1 MRVESHETEGHCS
14 PWSIIF
20 AICAP
25 YKGKMLIAFS
35 LMVLVTLLE
44 IVPVYL
50 LFLSIQAL
58 LNPLSASIEQLLW
71 IAAGICGAILLKSG
85 CAMGA
90 YYFSHQ
96 VSFKA
101 LTKVRMTLATQLAN
115 MSLLWLSAQ
124 NPAVLK
130 QNILQD
136 VEHIENFIAHQS
148 VELFNAILTPCVVFT
163 VIAFID
169 WRLALSA
176 VVVVPLAFFV
186 SGLFMHKTAGQ
197 YERFSL
203 VSEDLTTTLSDYVK
217 NMPLMKLYN
226 LDSKRFAVLNR
237 KLDQYQ
243 KLVLEL
249 TGQTVPGWTLYT
261 ALLSGSF
268 VCLLPAAIS
277 LHSAQSV
284 TTEQVI
290 LSILLAVG
298 MLNPIIKVSR
308 FFMEANELLAGV
320 KRITPI
326 YMARFSN
333 SASTPVKVD
342 KRLPLMQFHHVD
354 FAYQSHQVL
363 AGVHFKLV
371 PNSLNVIV
379 GASGNGKSTLAML
392 ACGLLSPSSGKVQLF
407 GQDVC
412 LMSDS
417 VRSHFMSVVTQECY
431 LFEGTLRDNILFG
444 RNHIS
449 SDAIE
454 RAIMVAQL
462 KLWISQLPDGLE
474 TQVQVRGQNLSG
486 GEKQRIALAR
496 ALVAEPPL
504 VILDEAAAAMDN
516 VTQSKFYQ
524 AIQTYYPNT
533 TFLVITH
540 KYLGLENIGQILVL
554 KEGKIVSQG
563 THGELLSNCDY
574 YRHSWLLQQSEG
586 EQQSPMKDSS
596 NFQPI
601 HYEI

>member
-1 MRVESHETEGHCS
+1 MRVESHETDGHCS

-20 AICAP
+20 TICAP

-35 LMVLVTLLE
+35 LMVFVTLLE

-58 LNPLSASIEQLLW
+58 LNPLSTSMDLLLW
-71 IAAGICGAILLKSG
+71 IAAGTFGAILLKSG

-101 LTKVRMTLATQLAN
+101 LTEVRMTLASQLAN
-115 MSLLWLSAQ
+115 MSLIWFSAQ

-148 VELFNAILTPCVVFT
+148 VELFNAILTPFVVFT

-169 WRLALSA
+169 WRLALSTVA
-176 VVVVPLAFFV
+176 VVPLAFFI
-186 SGLFMHKTAGQ
+186 SSLFMYKTAGQ

-226 LDSKRFAVLNR
+226 LDSERFAVLNR
-237 KLDQYQ
+237 KLGQYQ

-261 ALLSGSF
+261 ALLSASF

-277 LHSAQSV
+277 FHSAQSV
-284 TTEQVI
+284 TTEQVV

-333 SASTPVKVD
+333 SSSAPVKAD
-342 KRLPLMQFHHVD
+342 KKLPLMQFHNVD
-354 FAYQSHQVL
+354 FAYHSNQVL
-363 AGVHFKLV
+363 ADVHFKLV
-371 PNSLNVIV
+371 PNSLNIIV
-379 GASGNGKSTLAML
+379 GESGNGKSTLAML

-407 GQDVC
+407 GQDVN
-412 LMSDS
+412 LLSDS
-417 VRSHFMSVVTQECY
+417 VRSQFMSVVTQECY

-444 RNHIS
+444 RSHVS
-449 SDAIE
+449 PDGLE
-454 RAIMVAQL
+454 RAIMTAQI
-462 KLWISQLPDGLE
+462 KHWISQLPEGLE

-486 GEKQRIALAR
+486 GEKQRIAIAR
-496 ALVAEPPL
+496 ALLAAPPL

-524 AIQTYYPNT
+524 AIQTYYPST

-540 KYLGLENIGQILVL
+540 KYLGLESIGQILVL

-563 THGELLSNCDY
+563 THDELLSSCDY
-574 YRHSWLLQQSEG
+574 YRRSWLLQHSEG
-586 EQQSPMKDSS
+586 EQQQLVKGSS
-596 NFQPI
+596 DFQSI
-601 HYEI
+601 NYEA